1 MKVEGKIVL
10 VMALVLAT
18 PLVVTWC
25 AHPADAGRS
34 RSFPAPTAPPPAGA
48 PASGTG
54 S

>member
-25 AHPADAGRS
+25 AHPT
-34 RSFPAPTAPPPAGA
+34 TAVSTPPPS
-48 PASGTG
+48 PP
-54 S
+54 

>member
-25 AHPADAGRS
+25 AHPADADGAHPRAAAVV
-34 RSFPAPTAPPPAGA
+34 PGPAGE
-48 PASGTG
+48 
-54 S
+54 